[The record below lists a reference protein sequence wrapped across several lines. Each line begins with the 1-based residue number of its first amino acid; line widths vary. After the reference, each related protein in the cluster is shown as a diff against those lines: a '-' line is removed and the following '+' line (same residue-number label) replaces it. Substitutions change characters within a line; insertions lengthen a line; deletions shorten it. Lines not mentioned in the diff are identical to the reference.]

1 MPVHQLS
8 ELVFH
13 HPGRPLKMC
22 DEYFDPFPI
31 YVIKEMHG
39 TWMEMYGTWMDMY
52 LKNGLIYHLMH
63 SNFHGRYSSYVWW
76 GPKNITSSG
85 WRKICFFI
93 SMWFMFW
100 NLRVLST
107 RLVSFFPK
115 KLHHPRSSSENWAG
129 EMGGSPSFTR
139 SGACCSKIFTKCCLR
154 AAFPMAKRH
163 NRRRKAYFLGT
174 SLHQHVEKLI
184 RWIEWISLVDK
195 RATTR

>member
-1 MPVHQLS
+1 
-8 ELVFH
+8 
-13 HPGRPLKMC
+13 
-22 DEYFDPFPI
+22 
-31 YVIKEMHG
+31 
-39 TWMEMYGTWMDMY
+39 
-52 LKNGLIYHLMH
+52 MH

-184 RWIEWISLVDK
+184 RSIEWISLVDK
-195 RATTR
+195 RATTRWKIFGEQENLHGITEHYLYQVYLIVESLYNLWKGCWLEMVPVLLFAHWF